1 MGTRNPNTR
10 SRVMFTAR
18 NMVFAGVASYDAD
31 AATYFSAIA
40 TAGSSITTANK
51 AAVNAFIV
59 GCKSDG
65 IWTAIKACCLLAGP
79 DNLTGALVPLVGS
92 APTNSNFVSGDYS
105 RTAGLVGDGS
115 TKHLSSNRNNDAD
128 PQNSKHLAV
137 WINSTSSGSKC
148 PIGSGA
154 ALAGN
159 SQILQT
165 TSSFFRVNFD
175 APTGAAFANVLGS
188 GFCGVSRS
196 LSASS
201 NYRNLNGTGT
211 ISDTSNVP
219 TNSVIDVFRRSG
231 GTLYSNQRLSYYSI
245 GESIDL
251 SLLESRLSTYV
262 TALT

>member
-1 MGTRNPNTR
+1 
-10 SRVMFTAR
+10 MFTAR

-31 AATYFSAIA
+31 AATYFAAIA

-188 GFCGVSRS
+188 GFCGCHAHCLPRQI
-196 LSASS
+196 
-201 NYRNLNGTGT
+201 TGT
-211 ISDTSNVP
+211 STEPAQFLTLQTSP
-219 TNSVIDVFRRSG
+219 QI
-231 GTLYSNQRLSYYSI
+231 
-245 GESIDL
+245 L
-251 SLLESRLSTYV
+251 SLMFFAEVAGRFIQTNACRITQSGNQLISHSLNPDFRPTSRH
-262 TALT
+262 